1 MIMLNKSIK
10 TMQNC
15 VIWIQTALLFRLK
28 LNIFYE
34 DIANDV
40 KKWFDTSNY
49 SEYDKRPLSIGIN
62 KKVIDFFKDELGG
75 TIVIEFV
82 GWYLMYDRKRAKET

>member
-1 MIMLNKSIK
+1 MIILNKSIK

-28 LNIFYE
+28 LNIFDE
-34 DIANDV
+34 DVANDV

-49 SEYDKRPLSIGIN
+49 SEYDKRPLPIGIN

-82 GWYLMYDRKRAKET
+82 G

>member
-1 MIMLNKSIK
+1 MIILNESIK

-40 KKWFDTSNY
+40 KKWFDTI
-49 SEYDKRPLSIGIN
+49 L
-62 KKVIDFFKDELGG
+62 
-75 TIVIEFV
+75 
-82 GWYLMYDRKRAKET
+82 